1 MKTAFKMLSDFE
13 TPCLNCPYC
22 PSHARPTSIRSYS
35 GRISKVETYLVVYNC
50 MSKHQFFVEAKEKD
64 ER

>member
-22 PSHARPTSIRSYS
+22 PSHARPTSVRSYS
-35 GRISKVETYLVVYNC
+35 GRISKVETYIYIYIKGGV
-50 MSKHQFFVEAKEKD
+50 
-64 ER
+64 